1 MFTST
6 KELKKEI
13 EDLKEQVMTG
23 YKSDTKLGIT
33 DIEIG
38 DWMFQNIAKL
48 YGRRKETLVEKVE
61 RIDDTLTKLMNH
73 LKLATEMTEEK
84 KSERKIIKTK

>member
-13 EDLKEQVMTG
+13 EDLKEQVING
-23 YKSDTKLGIT
+23 YKSETKLEITGMGIH
-33 DIEIG
+33 G
-38 DWMFQNIAKL
+38 WMLQNIANL
-48 YGRRKETLVEKVE
+48 YGRRKETLIEKVE